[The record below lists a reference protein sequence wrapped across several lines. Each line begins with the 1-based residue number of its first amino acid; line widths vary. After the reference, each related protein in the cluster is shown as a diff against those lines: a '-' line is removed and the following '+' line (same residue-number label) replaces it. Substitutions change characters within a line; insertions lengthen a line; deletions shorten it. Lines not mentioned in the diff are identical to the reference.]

1 MTAKTRTAKAGTRSD
16 TVRPGKR
23 PQARGHQ
30 PSASGAK
37 AASKTYQPS
46 ANGAKAASTIQP
58 SGKLQPSGKSSPALR
73 TGPRGANKAEPA
85 GKAGAPASKSSAA
98 AAQEAGSARR
108 TANSAGLKPHQPTA
122 KPVTQSRV
130 SGPEH
135 AHPEGRFINRDE
147 SWLLFNGRV
156 LEEAED
162 ATNPLLERVKF
173 LAIAAS
179 NLDEF
184 VEIRVA
190 GVLQRIEEQLGVPQR
205 IDEGGLTQEQRMQK
219 IRRSLRQFTRD
230 QATCWNKHLVPAL
243 GAAGIRIL
251 SWKQMRGQDRAFA
264 SKFFHEQVDP
274 LLTPVTLDPS
284 HPFPRV
290 LNKALCLA
298 LLLRHKRSAR
308 PGPRGPAAL
317 GVVTIPRSL
326 PGVIALPERHGRRDF
341 LFLDELI
348 LAHIEPMFRGY
359 KILSCTAFRVT
370 RNSNLYMQEE
380 ESRSILESVAEE
392 LHNRRKGDVVRM
404 EIDAAADE
412 DITQRLR
419 INFELDRWQ
428 VFRTKAPVNLTRLMD
443 LYGKIK
449 DPDLKFPEFH
459 GRRLKL
465 EKASNIF
472 SQLRKHDLLL
482 HHPFDSY
489 NTVEEFIEAGA
500 TDPQVISIKQTLYR
514 TSADSPIFG
523 ALKEA
528 AQSKDVTV
536 VVELMA
542 RFDEASN
549 IRWARELEDAGVQVF
564 HGILGLKTHCK
575 LALIV
580 RRGSDGV
587 VRSYAHLGTG
597 NYNPVTARFY
607 TDISLLTAR
616 PELTEA
622 VLRVFRYLTAGWEAD
637 AEAYRPLSVA
647 PVTLASDVLDL
658 IARETEHARQG
669 RPARI
674 IAKMNALLDFK
685 TIEALYTASQAGV
698 DIDLIVRGMC
708 ALRPGV
714 PGLSERICV
723 RSIVGRFLEHSRIFW
738 FANGGSEESA
748 AEVYAGSA
756 DWMPRNLYER
766 CEVVFPV
773 ADQAAK
779 GRLRDE
785 ILEAYLRDDVK
796 ARVLGPDGLYTRAGR
811 AGTGAK
817 EAAGYGKG
825 AALSAQ
831 DWLIALAHRPQ
842 SPLRPASPANP
853 EAPSAAAL
861 PASS

>member
-1 MTAKTRTAKAGTRSD
+1 MNGGSTSA
-16 TVRPGKR
+16 P
-23 PQARGHQ
+23 PQAAR
-30 PSASGAK
+30 PLAK
-37 AASKTYQPS
+37 AAAP
-46 ANGAKAASTIQP
+46 
-58 SGKLQPSGKSSPALR
+58 PA
-73 TGPRGANKAEPA
+73 
-85 GKAGAPASKSSAA
+85 
-98 AAQEAGSARR
+98 
-108 TANSAGLKPHQPTA
+108 
-122 KPVTQSRV
+122 
-130 SGPEH
+130 
-135 AHPEGRFINRDE
+135 GRFINRDE
-147 SWLLFNGRV
+147 SWLLFNRRV

-162 ATNPLLERVKF
+162 PTNPLLERVKF
-173 LAIAAS
+173 LAITAS

-184 VEIRVA
+184 IEIRVA
-190 GVLQRIEEQLGVPQR
+190 GVLQRIEEQLGLPRQV
-205 IDEGGLTQEQRMQK
+205 DEGGLTPDERMATL
-219 IRRSLRQFTRD
+219 RDWLRQFTRD
-230 QATCWNKHLVPAL
+230 QAECWNDRLVPEL
-243 GAAGIRIL
+243 KAAGIRIVR
-251 SWKQMRGQDRAFA
+251 WKQMGEHERAFA

-298 LLLRHKRSAR
+298 LLLRHKRSAVT
-308 PGPRGPAAL
+308 GPRGPKAL

-326 PGVIALPERHGRRDF
+326 PGVIALPVNEGQSDGRRNF
-341 LFLDELI
+341 LLRNFLLLDELI
-348 LAHIEPMFRGY
+348 QAHIEPMFRGY
-359 KILSCTAFRVT
+359 KILSGSAFRVT

-404 EIDAAADE
+404 EIDASAD
-412 DITQRLR
+412 DAIASRLR
-419 INFELDRWQ
+419 ENFELDSWQ

-443 LYGKIK
+443 LYSKV
-449 DPDLKFPEFH
+449 PDTSLKFPEFH
-459 GRRLKL
+459 GRRLRI
-465 EKASNIF
+465 EKHSSIF
-472 SQLRKHDLLL
+472 DELRKGDLLL

-500 TDPQVISIKQTLYR
+500 NDPRVISIKQTLYR

-564 HGILGLKTHCK
+564 HGIFGLKTHCK

-580 RRGSDGV
+580 RNEADGA

-616 PELTEA
+616 PELTDA
-622 VLRVFRYLTAGWEAD
+622 VLRVFRYLTADWVAGAD
-637 AEAYRPLSVA
+637 TYRPLQVA
-647 PVTLASDVLDL
+647 PVTLAQDLLAL
-658 IARETEHARQG
+658 IARETEHARHQ

-674 IAKMNALLDFK
+674 IAKMNGLLDVP

-698 DIDLIVRGMC
+698 EIDLIVRGMC

-714 PGLSERICV
+714 PGLSERIRV
-723 RSIVGRFLEHSRIFW
+723 RSIIGRFLEHSRIFW
-738 FANGGSEESA
+738 FANGSAGHEGHQPDGQKHAAHQHETRKHEPHDAHTSE
-748 AEVYAGSA
+748 VFAGSA

-773 ADQAAK
+773 VDEASK
-779 GRLRDE
+779 RRLRDE
-785 ILEAYLRDDVK
+785 ILEAYLRDDMK
-796 ARVLGPDGLYTRAGR
+796 ARLLGPDGLYTRASR
-811 AGTGAK
+811 RDPEKHAGHGDRLNV
-817 EAAGYGKG
+817 G
-825 AALSAQ
+825 LSAQ
-831 DWLIALAHRPQ
+831 DWLMQLAHKPERR
-842 SPLRPASPANP
+842 LSPATP
-853 EAPSAAAL
+853 PTPP
-861 PASS
+861 PAQPQQ